1 MYIVK
6 IPLFNDNLENDKNNS
21 SNNTTS
27 DSNNIITTHKCNN
40 KCPFKKYQF
49 CWDNKDLTYV
59 MCWNCSFEL
68 LVSECVGIPTIIQN
82 SKFVCYGY
90 FCSFECAA
98 RYLYDTLFVQ
108 KPDEYYNEYSLL
120 CMARN
125 ILYNNDDETKDNQSS
140 YIPPLEMA
148 PPRMVLKNFGGTV
161 SYEEYRHHP
170 KNIEFYRL
178 PLVPLDV
185 YIMNMSS

>member
-6 IPLFNDNLENDKNNS
+6 IPLFNDMPGNS
-21 SNNTTS
+21 NA
-27 DSNNIITTHKCNN
+27 HKET
-40 KCPFKKYQF
+40 KCPIKKYKF
-49 CWDNKDLTYV
+49 CWDNRDLTYV
-59 MCWNCSFEL
+59 MCWNCAFEL
-68 LVSECVGIPTIIQN
+68 LTSECIGIPTSIQD
-82 SKFVCYGY
+82 SSFVCYGY

-125 ILYNNDDETKDNQSS
+125 ILLNGNNDDDNGHTS
-140 YIPPLEMA
+140 IPPLEMA
-148 PPRMVLKNFGGTV
+148 PPRMVLEKFGGTV
-161 SYEEYRHHP
+161 SYEDYRHHP